1 MLDLAASAMD
11 SLKADGTASAEQT
24 VGLLQFEQ
32 KAGEYYNAL
41 DVRSKRIR
49 SSSPLTAYTYQDIQ
63 SALRNSIH
71 LIKRNRI
78 SPALLQNSLT
88 QPSYTSVLRDTPV
101 APGVNTSASGSLRLE
116 TQVWNDIANLIAKLS
131 PTPVSAQP
139 ITA

>member
-1 MLDLAASAMD
+1 MKAQSKPWDCCNSSRKLESTTRPLMYAREYFRTIF
-11 SLKADGTASAEQT
+11 SLT
-24 VGLLQFEQ
+24 VH
-32 KAGEYYNAL
+32 
-41 DVRSKRIR
+41 I
-49 SSSPLTAYTYQDIQ
+49 YQDIQ